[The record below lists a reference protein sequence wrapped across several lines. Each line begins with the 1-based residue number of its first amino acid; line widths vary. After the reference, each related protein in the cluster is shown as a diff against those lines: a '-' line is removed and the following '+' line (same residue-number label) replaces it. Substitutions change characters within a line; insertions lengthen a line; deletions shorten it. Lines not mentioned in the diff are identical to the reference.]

1 MTETKQCQNCRN
13 SFVIDAEDFNFYEKI
28 QVPPPTLCPECRY
41 QRRLT
46 HRNER
51 TFFKRKCSATG
62 EDIIA
67 IYPPN
72 ASFPVYEQKYWESG
86 NWDAFQYGRDFD
98 FSRPFF
104 EQFKEL
110 QQLVPRV
117 NLRNFESVNSEYT
130 NQCERNKNCYLLVAS
145 SHNENV
151 MYSNWA
157 QYSKDM
163 LDVIYVL
170 EGQLCYETIAAAKP
184 YRLFWCKDIENSF
197 DCWFSFD
204 LKGCNNCFLC
214 FNLRNKSYYWENKPL
229 SKQEWLD
236 RFSAIKT
243 GSYSAVKSLQEQWLE
258 VLARRALHKFADHN
272 KTVNITGDA
281 LFECKNVHKSFNMTR
296 AEDCKYCQ
304 DGLEMKDCWDSTEVA
319 FKFER
324 CYELH
329 GSANVSR
336 STCCNICWESHDL
349 YYCDLC
355 SYSSNLF
362 GCISLKHKKY
372 CILNKQYSKEEYE
385 NLVPRIIDHMNTM
398 PYVDSKGRIYKY
410 GEFFPPELSPFAY
423 NETIAQEYFPL
434 TKEQAIEQGYRW
446 KDPEPRNYQITIT
459 PAQLPDHIKDVPDS
473 ITEEIIGCSHEE
485 KCNEQCTHAFK
496 IIRDELQFYR
506 KINLPLP
513 RLCPNCRHYQRLKQR
528 NPLKLWHRKCM
539 CAGQKSEMSAEGGS
553 ASGGRNE
560 KLGTGYAYENTI
572 AHFHGNESCPNE
584 FETSY
589 APDRPEIVYCEQCY
603 NAEVV

>member
-1 MTETKQCQNCRN
+1 MQSETKICQNCKIQ
-13 SFVIDAEDFNFYEKI
+13 FTIEPDDFTFYEKI
-28 QVPPPTLCPECRY
+28 KVPAPTWCPECRY

-51 TFFKRKCSATG
+51 TFFKRKCSATD

-72 ASFPVYEQKYWESG
+72 TSFPVYEQKYWESG
-86 NWDAFQYGRDFD
+86 NWDALQYGRDFD

-110 QQLVPRV
+110 QQLVPRI

-151 MYSNWA
+151 MYGNWA
-157 QYSKDM
+157 VHSKDM

-197 DCWFSFD
+197 DCWFTFD
-204 LKGCNNCFLC
+204 HKGCKNCFLC
-214 FNLRNKSYYWENKPL
+214 SNLRNKSYYWENKPL

-236 RFSAIKT
+236 RFLAIKT
-243 GSYSAVKSLQEQWLE
+243 GSYSAVKSLQEQWLKIM
-258 VLARRALHKFADHN
+258 VHRALHKFADHN
-272 KTVNITGDA
+272 KTVNVTGDA
-281 LFECKNVHKSFNMTR
+281 LLECKNVYKSFNMTR

-304 DGLEMKDCWDSTEVA
+304 DGLEIKDCWDNTEVA

-336 STCCNICWESHDL
+336 SVCCNICWESHDL

-355 SYSSNLF
+355 RYSSGLF

-372 CILNKQYSKEEYE
+372 CILNKQYAEEEYE
-385 NLVPRIIDHMNTM
+385 NLLPRIIEHMKKT
-398 PYVDSKGRIYKY
+398 GEW
-410 GEFFPPELSPFAY
+410 GEFFPTVSSVFAY
-423 NETIAQEYFPL
+423 NESTALQYFPQ
-434 TKEQAIEQGYRW
+434 TKSEVLARGWRW
-446 KDPEPRNYQITIT
+446 NDNIPGTYNKGTIKT
-459 PAQLPDHIKDVPDS
+459 EDIPDDIKDVPDG
-473 ITEEIIGCSHEE
+473 IINEILTCIPCG
-485 KCNEQCTHAFK
+485 KNYK
-496 IIRDELQFYR
+496 ILKQELDFYR
-506 KINLPLP
+506 GFKVPIP
-513 RLCPNCRHYQRLKQR
+513 RKCPNCRHYARIALR
-528 NPLKLWHRKCM
+528 NPRKLWHRKCQ
-539 CAGQKSEMSAEGGS
+539 CIGKTSCKPPAVSNQQA
-553 ASGGRNE
+553 
-560 KLGTGYAYENTI
+560 TCYANTI
-572 AHFHGNESCPNE
+572 AHFHGDQLCSNE

-589 APDRPEIVYCEQCY
+589 SPERPEIVYCEQCY